1 MKQAFESR
9 SLRCVVSTAWFA
21 MALVAGPAC
30 GQPSASLL
38 DIRDLSFEGAVR
50 LPANEF
56 NGSSM
61 NYSEGPL
68 EYDPA
73 SNSILIVGH
82 GHHQQLAEFVLPPPV
97 RSDVLAELNMA
108 TPPIQGFEGVLG
120 RMTGGNPQGLNR
132 IGGLRLL
139 DTADGRRLL
148 VNAYEYYDAPG
159 DNTHTSL
166 LLDDPGAISA
176 SSVIGPKR
184 FDGGAGHTSGW
195 ISPVPEAWQNALGG
209 DHITGQS
216 SGIPIIG
223 RTSVGPSAFAFDASS
238 LADESETIETVR
250 LLDFSLADPLHPDLS
265 NDSRGNDLWTHLS
278 RAVFGMV
285 VPGTRTYLTIGYSGG
300 HESGVCYKCTQD
312 NGNLCGGYCP
322 RIASDQSNYYWL
334 WDLNDLIDARNGAV
348 EPHQIRP
355 YGSGE
360 FQTPFSD
367 HLIGGG
373 SYDPASG
380 LLYVSVPGA
389 DREQGRY
396 ANPPVILAFSISTVI
411 FRDSFE

>member
-1 MKQAFESR
+1 
-9 SLRCVVSTAWFA
+9 
-21 MALVAGPAC
+21 MA
-30 GQPSASLL
+30 SASSLVMSLFAGSAVAQSSAPLL
-38 DIRDLSFEGAVR
+38 DIRDLRFEGAAR
-50 LPANEF
+50 LPASEF

-61 NYSEGPL
+61 NYSEGLL

-82 GHHQQLAEFVLPPPV
+82 AHHQALAEFALPPLV
-97 RSDVLAELNMA
+97 QSDVLSELNMA
-108 TPPIQGFEGVLG
+108 APPMQGFDGVLG

-132 IGGLRLL
+132 IGGLELL
-139 DTADGRRLL
+139 DTAAGRRLL

-166 LLDDPGAISA
+166 LLDDPGAIVA
-176 SSVIGPKR
+176 SSVMGPKR
-184 FDGGAGHTSGW
+184 FSGGAGHTSGW
-195 ISPVPEAWQNALGG
+195 ISPIPEAWRDALGG
-209 DHITGQS
+209 DYITGQS
-216 SGIPIIG
+216 SGIPIIS

-238 LADESETIETVR
+238 ITDAIETIDTVR
-250 LLDFSLADPLHPDLS
+250 LLDFSLGNPLNGDLS
-265 NDSRGNDLWTHLS
+265 NDSRDNDLWTHLS

-300 HESGVCYKCTQD
+300 HQSGVCYKCTQD

-322 RIASDQSNYYWL
+322 RIASDRYNYYWL
-334 WDLNDLIDARNGAV
+334 WDLNDLMAARNGAI

-355 YGSGE
+355 YAYGE
-360 FQTPFSD
+360 WQTPFAG
-367 HLIGGG
+367 HLVGGG

-396 ANPPVILAFSISTVI
+396 ANPPVILAFSISTAL
-411 FRDSFE
+411 FRDGFE